1 MDDPRSIAVAVGF
14 GILFGWGLGLREESR
29 TAGVAA
35 FVVCLLVGVALWRA
49 RPDPAVALVAGAAVG
64 LPVLLA
70 RRIRPRS
77 GR

>member
-29 TAGVAA
+29 TAGIAA
-35 FVVCLLVGVALWRA
+35 FVACLLVGAALWNI
-49 RPDPAVALVAGAAVG
+49 RPDAALALVAGSGAG
-64 LPVLLA
+64 IPTLLA